1 MQDEAATFF
10 DTLNDCYPHSLV
22 GTCTHQY
29 ILQPWT
35 NPELAS
41 CNPHNLTTVCSVTAS
56 ESFTLEW
63 YYSKL
68 SSNAGRSGRV
78 LNDIGENYFVEL
90 PVKGELQNG
99 AFRMSSHLTI
109 INVTSNEFG
118 YYWCMVKVRNSDMIL
133 PNPSRILHLSNICA
147 SVPVCNSSIQLYQQ
161 WPNDSCAN
169 EDNKN
174 ITLPGTLQCNQP
186 TSTPDNVASIQPTRT
201 EHLMN
206 SSTTL
211 PLQTVTGNRAP
222 GLEDKMETSIKLL
235 SPHSTIVYTESLPTD
250 VVSGGDSD
258 TRLIVAIVMAVVL
271 TAIAVILILI
281 ICIQCKKCGVR
292 SAYMKLSRVTCV
304 QVPHLIPVDP
314 CHTHFISE
322 NYCHVGIMLN
332 CTRCSWNPQNDLA
345 SVESE
350 QPIVE
355 NTIAHQAGILFY
367 HTQFYSHKLATIV
380 HRQII

>member
-10 DTLNDCYPHSLV
+10 DTLNDCYPHSLA

-78 LNDIGENYFVEL
+78 LNDIGGNYFVEL

-174 ITLPGTLQCNQP
+174 ITLPETLQCNQP

-201 EHLMN
+201 EHLMD

-211 PLQTVTGNRAP
+211 LLQTVTDKSGVVSAP
-222 GLEDKMETSIKLL
+222 GLEDKMKTLL
-235 SPHSTIVYTESLPTD
+235 SPHSTVVYTEPLPTD

-258 TRLIVAIVMAVVL
+258 PRLIWLYVGIAMAVVL
-271 TAIAVILILI
+271 TAIAVILSLI
-281 ICIQCKKCGVR
+281 ICIQCKKQGV
-292 SAYMKLSRVTCV
+292 KGV
-304 QVPHLIPVDP
+304 
-314 CHTHFISE
+314 
-322 NYCHVGIMLN
+322 
-332 CTRCSWNPQNDLA
+332 
-345 SVESE
+345 
-350 QPIVE
+350 
-355 NTIAHQAGILFY
+355 
-367 HTQFYSHKLATIV
+367 
-380 HRQII
+380 